1 MRRSLRRCALA
12 SGPLLREVLRP
23 YVETTCVAR
32 NDFTTN
38 AAQLVELIG
47 AKTVQRRGVQ
57 RLPRLDDRAAPAVGG
72 HPRVAGDHGRQACA
86 PVFAI
91 LLTCEALQRVAG
103 RNGDRRRYSRRR
115 LGRGPELGTV
125 CGRGPIRLAG
135 SLA

>member
-57 RLPRLDDRAAPAVGG
+57 RLPRLDDRAAQRLVVIPGLLATMAVKPA
-72 HPRVAGDHGRQACA
+72 RQFSPYC
-86 PVFAI
+86 
-91 LLTCEALQRVAG
+91 
-103 RNGDRRRYSRRR
+103 
-115 LGRGPELGTV
+115 
-125 CGRGPIRLAG
+125 
-135 SLA
+135 